1 MRSCFFIAPK
11 KRPGG
16 TGPSITHPNQ
26 IKAPRGEQM
35 EVTTMK
41 KTNAMK
47 KFLTAALSLAMALS
61 LAACTGAAGGSSSV
75 QQPSTS
81 GNGSGS
87 VQQTEYKVGLVKY
100 MDHASLDQIEE
111 NVMKELDAKSAELGV
126 TFNYADYTY
135 NGQGDG
141 TTLNQIAAQLVADQ
155 VDVVVPIATPAAQ
168 VMQSVVTDEDI
179 PIIFAAVSDPVTAN
193 LVADMDTPGGTITG
207 VSDALNTEMIM
218 KMMVAV
224 DPDIQTVGLLYSK
237 SEDSSKKPIEEAK
250 EFLDANGIAYV
261 EKTGTNTDEIN
272 SAVDALISAGVQAI
286 FTPTDNTVM
295 QAELSIFE
303 KLNDAQIPHYTG
315 ANSFALN
322 GAFFGYGVDYDELG
336 AKTADMVVDLLVNGA
351 DPATTPVV
359 VLAHE
364 AATINTETC
373 EAIGLSLDDVKAAF
387 ATLGI
392 GVVEITTA
400 QSFS

>member
-1 MRSCFFIAPK
+1 
-11 KRPGG
+11 
-16 TGPSITHPNQ
+16 
-26 IKAPRGEQM
+26 M
-35 EVTTMK
+35 EVNTMK
-41 KTNAMK
+41 KNSTLK
-47 KFLTAALSLAMALS
+47 KLLATALSLSLALT
-61 LAACTGAAGGSSSV
+61 LAACTGAGNDSGSSGASSSDGTAAGGSSASAAK
-75 QQPSTS
+75 
-81 GNGSGS
+81 
-87 VQQTEYKVGLVKY
+87 TEYKIGLVKY
-100 MDHASLDQIEE
+100 MDHASLDQIEK
-111 NVMKELDAKSAELGV
+111 NVQKELDAKSAELGV

-141 TTLNQIAAQLVADQ
+141 TTLNQIAAQLVADG

-193 LVADMDTPGGTITG
+193 LVQDMDAPGGTITG

-218 KMMVAV
+218 KMMLAV

-250 EFLDANGIAYV
+250 AFLDASGISYV
-261 EKTGTNTDEIN
+261 EKTGTNTDEVN
-272 SAVDALISAGVQAI
+272 SAVDALISAGVEAI

-303 KLNDAQIPHYTG
+303 KLNEAKIPHYTG

-322 GAFFGYGVDYDELG
+322 GAFFGYGVDYDDLG
-336 AKTADMVVDLLVNGA
+336 AETADMVVDLLVNGA

-359 VLAHE
+359 ILAHE

>member
-1 MRSCFFIAPK
+1 MR
-11 KRPGG
+11 
-16 TGPSITHPNQ
+16 
-26 IKAPRGEQM
+26 
-35 EVTTMK
+35 
-41 KTNAMK
+41 
-47 KFLTAALSLAMALS
+47 
-61 LAACTGAAGGSSSV
+61 
-75 QQPSTS
+75 
-81 GNGSGS
+81 
-87 VQQTEYKVGLVKY
+87 
-100 MDHASLDQIEE
+100 
-111 NVMKELDAKSAELGV
+111 
-126 TFNYADYTY
+126 
-135 NGQGDG
+135 
-141 TTLNQIAAQLVADQ
+141 
-155 VDVVVPIATPAAQ
+155 
-168 VMQSVVTDEDI
+168 
-179 PIIFAAVSDPVTAN
+179 IFAAVSDPVTAN
-193 LVADMDTPGGTITG
+193 LVADMDAPGGTITG

-303 KLNDAQIPHYTG
+303 KLNDAKIPHYTG

-336 AKTADMVVDLLVNGA
+336 AKTADMVVDLLVNGD

>member
-1 MRSCFFIAPK
+1 
-11 KRPGG
+11 
-16 TGPSITHPNQ
+16 
-26 IKAPRGEQM
+26 M
-35 EVTTMK
+35 EVNTMK
-41 KTNAMK
+41 KNSTLK
-47 KFLTAALSLAMALS
+47 KLLAAALSLSLALT
-61 LAACTGAAGGSSSV
+61 LAACTGAGNDSGSSGASSSDGTAAGGSS
-75 QQPSTS
+75 TS
-81 GNGSGS
+81 AAK
-87 VQQTEYKVGLVKY
+87 TEYKIGLVKY
-100 MDHASLDQIEE
+100 MDHASLDQIEK
-111 NVMKELDAKSAELGV
+111 NVQKELDAKSAELGV

-141 TTLNQIAAQLVADQ
+141 TTLNQIAAQLVADG

-193 LVADMDTPGGTITG
+193 LVQDMDAPGGTITG

-218 KMMVAV
+218 KMMLAV

-250 EFLDANGIAYV
+250 AFLDASGISYV
-261 EKTGTNTDEIN
+261 EKTGTNTDEVN
-272 SAVDALISAGVQAI
+272 SAVDALISAGVEAI

-303 KLNDAQIPHYTG
+303 KLNEAKIPHYTG

-322 GAFFGYGVDYDELG
+322 GAFFGYGVDYDDLG
-336 AKTADMVVDLLVNGA
+336 AETADMVVDLLVNGA

-359 VLAHE
+359 ILAHE

>member
-1 MRSCFFIAPK
+1 MDV
-11 KRPGG
+11 
-16 TGPSITHPNQ
+16 N
-26 IKAPRGEQM
+26 
-35 EVTTMK
+35 TMK
-41 KTNAMK
+41 KNSTLK
-47 KFLTAALSLAMALS
+47 KLLAAALSLSLALT
-61 LAACTGAAGGSSSV
+61 LAACTGAGNDSGSSGASSSDGTAAGGSSASAAK
-75 QQPSTS
+75 
-81 GNGSGS
+81 
-87 VQQTEYKVGLVKY
+87 TEYKIGLVKY
-100 MDHASLDQIEE
+100 MDHASLDQIEK
-111 NVMKELDAKSAELGV
+111 NVQKELDAKSAELGV

-141 TTLNQIAAQLVADQ
+141 TTLNQIAAQLVADG

-193 LVADMDTPGGTITG
+193 LVQDMDAPGGTITG

-218 KMMVAV
+218 KMMLAV

-250 EFLDANGIAYV
+250 AFLDASGISYV
-261 EKTGTNTDEIN
+261 EKTGTNTDEVN
-272 SAVDALISAGVQAI
+272 SAVDALISAGVEAI

-303 KLNDAQIPHYTG
+303 KLNEAKIPHYTG

-322 GAFFGYGVDYDELG
+322 GAFFGYGVDYDDLG
-336 AKTADMVVDLLVNGA
+336 AETADMVVDLLVNGA

-359 VLAHE
+359 ILAHE

>member
-1 MRSCFFIAPK
+1 
-11 KRPGG
+11 
-16 TGPSITHPNQ
+16 
-26 IKAPRGEQM
+26 
-35 EVTTMK
+35 MK
-41 KTNAMK
+41 KNSTLK
-47 KFLTAALSLAMALS
+47 KLLAAALSLSLALT
-61 LAACTGAAGGSSSV
+61 LAACTGAGNDSGSSGASSSDGTAAGGSSASAAK
-75 QQPSTS
+75 
-81 GNGSGS
+81 
-87 VQQTEYKVGLVKY
+87 TEYKIGLVKY
-100 MDHASLDQIEE
+100 MDHASLDQIEK
-111 NVMKELDAKSAELGV
+111 NVQKELDAKSAELGV

-135 NGQGDG
+135 HGQGDG
-141 TTLNQIAAQLVADQ
+141 TTLNQIAAQLVADG

-193 LVADMDTPGGTITG
+193 LVQDMDAPGGTITG

-218 KMMVAV
+218 KMMLAV

-250 EFLDANGIAYV
+250 AFLDASGISYV
-261 EKTGTNTDEIN
+261 EKTGTNTDEVN
-272 SAVDALISAGVQAI
+272 SAVDALISAGVEAI

-303 KLNDAQIPHYTG
+303 KLNEAKIPHYTG

-322 GAFFGYGVDYDELG
+322 GAFFGYGVDYDDLG
-336 AKTADMVVDLLVNGA
+336 AETADMVVDLLVNGA

-359 VLAHE
+359 ILAHE

>member
-1 MRSCFFIAPK
+1 
-11 KRPGG
+11 
-16 TGPSITHPNQ
+16 
-26 IKAPRGEQM
+26 M
-35 EVTTMK
+35 EVNTMK
-41 KTNAMK
+41 KNSTLK
-47 KFLTAALSLAMALS
+47 KLLAAALSLSLALT
-61 LAACTGAAGGSSSV
+61 LAACTGAGNDSGSSGASSSDGTAAGGSSASAAK
-75 QQPSTS
+75 
-81 GNGSGS
+81 
-87 VQQTEYKVGLVKY
+87 TEYKIGLVKY
-100 MDHASLDQIEE
+100 MDHASLDQIEK
-111 NVMKELDAKSAELGV
+111 NVQKELDAKSAELGV

-141 TTLNQIAAQLVADQ
+141 TTLNQIAAQLVADG
-155 VDVVVPIATPAAQ
+155 VDVIVPIATPAAQ

-193 LVADMDTPGGTITG
+193 LVQDMDAPGGTITG

-218 KMMVAV
+218 KMMLAV

-250 EFLDANGIAYV
+250 AFLDASGISYV
-261 EKTGTNTDEIN
+261 EKTGTNTDEVN
-272 SAVDALISAGVQAI
+272 SAVDALISAGVEAI

-303 KLNDAQIPHYTG
+303 KLNEAKIPHYTG

-322 GAFFGYGVDYDELG
+322 GAFFGYGVDYDDLG
-336 AKTADMVVDLLVNGA
+336 AETADMVVDLLVNGA

-359 VLAHE
+359 ILAHE

>member
-1 MRSCFFIAPK
+1 
-11 KRPGG
+11 
-16 TGPSITHPNQ
+16 
-26 IKAPRGEQM
+26 M
-35 EVTTMK
+35 EVNTMK
-41 KTNAMK
+41 KNSTLK
-47 KFLTAALSLAMALS
+47 KLLATALSLSLALT
-61 LAACTGAAGGSSSV
+61 LAACTGAGNDSGSSGASSSDGTAAGGSSASAAK
-75 QQPSTS
+75 
-81 GNGSGS
+81 
-87 VQQTEYKVGLVKY
+87 TEYKIGLVKY
-100 MDHASLDQIEE
+100 MDHASLDQIEK
-111 NVMKELDAKSAELGV
+111 NVQKELDAKSAELGV

-141 TTLNQIAAQLVADQ
+141 TTLNQIAAQLVADG
-155 VDVVVPIATPAAQ
+155 VDVIVPIATPAAQ

-193 LVADMDTPGGTITG
+193 LVQDMDAPGGTITG

-218 KMMVAV
+218 KMMLAV

-250 EFLDANGIAYV
+250 AFLDASGISYV
-261 EKTGTNTDEIN
+261 EKTGTNTDEVN
-272 SAVDALISAGVQAI
+272 SAVDALISAGVEAI

-303 KLNDAQIPHYTG
+303 KLNEAKIPHYTG

-322 GAFFGYGVDYDELG
+322 GAFFGYGVDYDDLG
-336 AKTADMVVDLLVNGA
+336 AETADMVVDLLVNGA
-351 DPATTPVV
+351 APATTPVV
-359 VLAHE
+359 ILAHE

>member
-1 MRSCFFIAPK
+1 
-11 KRPGG
+11 
-16 TGPSITHPNQ
+16 
-26 IKAPRGEQM
+26 
-35 EVTTMK
+35 
-41 KTNAMK
+41 
-47 KFLTAALSLAMALS
+47 
-61 LAACTGAAGGSSSV
+61 
-75 QQPSTS
+75 
-81 GNGSGS
+81 
-87 VQQTEYKVGLVKY
+87 
-100 MDHASLDQIEE
+100 
-111 NVMKELDAKSAELGV
+111 
-126 TFNYADYTY
+126 
-135 NGQGDG
+135 
-141 TTLNQIAAQLVADQ
+141 
-155 VDVVVPIATPAAQ
+155 
-168 VMQSVVTDEDI
+168 MQSVVTDEDI

-193 LVADMDTPGGTITG
+193 LVQDMDAPGGTITG

-218 KMMVAV
+218 KMMLAV

-250 EFLDANGIAYV
+250 AFLDASGISYV
-261 EKTGTNTDEIN
+261 EKTGTNTDEVN
-272 SAVDALISAGVQAI
+272 SAVDALISAGVEAI

-303 KLNDAQIPHYTG
+303 KLNEAKIPHYTG

-322 GAFFGYGVDYDELG
+322 GAFFGYGVDYDDLG
-336 AKTADMVVDLLVNGA
+336 AETADMVVDLLVNGA

-359 VLAHE
+359 ILAHE

>member
-1 MRSCFFIAPK
+1 
-11 KRPGG
+11 
-16 TGPSITHPNQ
+16 
-26 IKAPRGEQM
+26 
-35 EVTTMK
+35 MK

-193 LVADMDTPGGTITG
+193 LVADMDAPGGTITG

-303 KLNDAQIPHYTG
+303 KLNDAKIPHYTG

-351 DPATTPVV
+351 NPATTPVV
-359 VLAHE
+359 ALAHE

>member
-1 MRSCFFIAPK
+1 
-11 KRPGG
+11 
-16 TGPSITHPNQ
+16 
-26 IKAPRGEQM
+26 M
-35 EVTTMK
+35 EVNTMK
-41 KTNAMK
+41 KNSTLK
-47 KFLTAALSLAMALS
+47 KLLAAALSLSLALT
-61 LAACTGAAGGSSSV
+61 LAACTGAGNDSGSSGASSSDGTAAGGSSASAAK
-75 QQPSTS
+75 
-81 GNGSGS
+81 
-87 VQQTEYKVGLVKY
+87 TEYKIGLVKY
-100 MDHASLDQIEE
+100 MDHASLDQIEK
-111 NVMKELDAKSAELGV
+111 NVQKELDAKSAELGV

-141 TTLNQIAAQLVADQ
+141 TTLNQIAAQLVADG

-193 LVADMDTPGGTITG
+193 LVQVMDAPGGTITG

-218 KMMVAV
+218 KMMLAV

-250 EFLDANGIAYV
+250 AFLDASGISYV
-261 EKTGTNTDEIN
+261 EKTGTNTDEVN
-272 SAVDALISAGVQAI
+272 SAVDALISAGVEAI

-303 KLNDAQIPHYTG
+303 KLNEAKIPHYTG

-322 GAFFGYGVDYDELG
+322 GAFFGYGVDYDDLG
-336 AKTADMVVDLLVNGA
+336 AETADMVVDLLVNGA
-351 DPATTPVV
+351 APATTPVV
-359 VLAHE
+359 ILAHE